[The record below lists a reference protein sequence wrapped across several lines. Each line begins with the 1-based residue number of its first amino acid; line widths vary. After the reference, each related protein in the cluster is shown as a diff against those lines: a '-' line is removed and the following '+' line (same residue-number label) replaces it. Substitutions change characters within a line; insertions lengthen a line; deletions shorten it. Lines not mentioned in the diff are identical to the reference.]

1 MNLKHKIPFEFILD
15 HLYPKKV
22 KIKPMF
28 GCFGLYV
35 DGKMVFFLR
44 YKTEKTELNGVW
56 IATTTDNS
64 ASLSETL
71 PSVNRDLKLV
81 EGKKSS
87 GTWLLIS
94 IEDENFE
101 AVVIKACELIIQ
113 GDSRIGKIT
122 KSSLTSVELPA
133 ENDS

>member
-1 MNLKHKIPFEFILD
+1 MNPKYKIPFEFILD
-15 HLYPKKV
+15 YLYPKKV

-35 DGKMVFFLR
+35 NGKIVFFLR
-44 YKTEKTELNGVW
+44 DRKEKIELNGVW
-56 IATTTDNS
+56 VASTLDNF
-64 ASLSETL
+64 ASLSKAL
-71 PSVNRDLKLV
+71 PSVNRELKLV

-94 IEDENFE
+94 TQDDNFE
-101 AVVIKACELIIQ
+101 AVVIKACELILK

-122 KSSLTSVELPA
+122 KSSLTS
-133 ENDS
+133 